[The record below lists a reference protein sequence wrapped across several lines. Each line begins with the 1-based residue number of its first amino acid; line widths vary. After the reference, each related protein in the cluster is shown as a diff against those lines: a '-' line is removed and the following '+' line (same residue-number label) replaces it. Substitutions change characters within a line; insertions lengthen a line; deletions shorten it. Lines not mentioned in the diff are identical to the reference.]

1 MQKTKVA
8 LTLFF
13 CHHQA
18 ERITPILKELNG
30 SGCIDLKKIA
40 LPCSGKLEVFYV
52 TKALEKGAD
61 GVAIFGCLE
70 GRCHYIVGSQ
80 RAMGRVRHTQRI
92 LSAIGIEED
101 RVHRFILEDNI
112 QQEGIEAFSRWV
124 RNIQSKGS
132 LSCKSLNPRTL
143 ESF

>member
-1 MQKTKVA
+1 MQETKVA
-8 LTLFF
+8 LTIFF

-80 RAMGRVRHTQRI
+80 RAMGRVRYTQRI

-124 RNIQSKGS
+124 RNIHSYH
-132 LSCKSLNPRTL
+132 
-143 ESF
+143 F

>member
-1 MQKTKVA
+1 MRETKVA
-8 LTLFF
+8 LTIFY
-13 CHHQA
+13 CHHQV

-80 RAMGRVRHTQRI
+80 RAMGRVRYTQRI

>member
-1 MQKTKVA
+1 MQETKVA
-8 LTLFF
+8 LTIFF

-70 GRCHYIVGSQ
+70 GR
-80 RAMGRVRHTQRI
+80 
-92 LSAIGIEED
+92 
-101 RVHRFILEDNI
+101 
-112 QQEGIEAFSRWV
+112 
-124 RNIQSKGS
+124 
-132 LSCKSLNPRTL
+132 
-143 ESF
+143 

>member
-1 MQKTKVA
+1 MKNAQITI
-8 LTLFF
+8 FF

-30 SGCIDLKKIA
+30 SDCIDLKKIA
-40 LPCSGKLEVFYV
+40 LPCSGKLEVFHA
-52 TKALEKGAD
+52 TKALERGAD
-61 GVAIFGCLE
+61 GVAIFGCPE

-80 RAMGRVRHTQRI
+80 RAMGRVRYTQRI

-112 QQEGIEAFSRWV
+112 QQEGIEAFSTWV
-124 RNIQSKGS
+124 RNIHSHH
-132 LSCKSLNPRTL
+132 
-143 ESF
+143 F

>member
-80 RAMGRVRHTQRI
+80 RAMGRVRYTQRI

-124 RNIQSKGS
+124 RNIQSKGP
-132 LSCKSLNPRTL
+132 LSCKSLNPQTL

>member
-8 LTLFF
+8 LTIFF
-13 CHHQA
+13 CQHQA
-18 ERITPILKELNG
+18 ERITPILQELNG

-80 RAMGRVRHTQRI
+80 RAMGRVRYTQRI